1 MKEISREKR
10 LEVAHYYILGHTYE
24 EIEEETGVSHGS
36 IANIVSEIEQGKLT
50 IPSIPF
56 DRVNDLRH
64 LSSDLKKKGLEP
76 SQALL
81 GISFFERLQQLGIGP
96 GDLDRWSE
104 LTKRLAPLDFP
115 AKDFLEAALRL
126 YELEK
131 SYGKSFESL
140 TEEYMKL
147 QQGTEKLREEIK
159 SLDKNKAELAKEVE
173 PLPLQLERNKKE
185 KEKLENHVEI
195 LTIKLRELTSKV
207 KETEKER
214 YELNREIKDLR
225 GRKVK
230 LCSEVD
236 GKEES
241 LRRLSDIGFSDEDL
255 LRLGSL
261 LEKIAKKEGTHTNQV
276 KENFFRALDYFASL
290 SELQKMAEKEAEAIK
305 KMRNEK
311 SFLTGEIAELEN
323 RKAVLQGETCESVS
337 LASQKIRNASEEAVS
352 QIQQEAEAI
361 REQLKAILA
370 DILIAG
376 GAVAEM
382 KAMERKGEE
391 SIRELADFIKEVKS
405 RVEGH

>member
-1 MKEISREKR
+1 MS
-10 LEVAHYYILGHTYE
+10 
-24 EIEEETGVSHGS
+24 
-36 IANIVSEIEQGKLT
+36 
-50 IPSIPF
+50 F
-56 DRVNDLRH
+56 
-64 LSSDLKKKGLEP
+64 DLKKKGLEP

-115 AKDFLEAALRL
+115 AKDFFEAALRL

-147 QQGTEKLREEIK
+147 QQGT
-159 SLDKNKAELAKEVE
+159 
-173 PLPLQLERNKKE
+173 
-185 KEKLENHVEI
+185 EKLENHVEI

-241 LRRLSDIGFSDEDL
+241 LRRLSDIGFSAEDL

-290 SELQKMAEKEAEAIK
+290 SELQKMAEKEAEAI
-305 KMRNEK
+305 
-311 SFLTGEIAELEN
+311 
-323 RKAVLQGETCESVS
+323 
-337 LASQKIRNASEEAVS
+337 
-352 QIQQEAEAI
+352 

-391 SIRELADFIKEVKS
+391 SLRELADFIKEVKN

>member
-1 MKEISREKR
+1 MKEIPRGKR
-10 LEVAHYYILGHTYE
+10 LEVAHYYILGHRYE
-24 EIEEETGVSHGS
+24 EIEGETGVSHGS

-50 IPSIPF
+50 IPSISF
-56 DRVNDLRH
+56 DQVNDLRQ
-64 LSSDLKKKGLEP
+64 LSFDLKKKGLEP

-96 GDLDRWSE
+96 GELDRWFQ

-115 AKDFLEAALRL
+115 AKDFFEAALRL

-147 QQGTEKLREEIK
+147 QQGTEKLREAVK

-173 PLPLQLERNKKE
+173 PLSLQLERNEKE

-195 LTIKLRELTSKV
+195 LTIKLRELKSKV

-241 LRRLSDIGFSDEDL
+241 LRRLSDISFSDGDL
-255 LRLGSL
+255 LRLRSL

-276 KENFFRALDYFASL
+276 KENFFRALDYFGSL
-290 SELQKMAEKEAEAIK
+290 SELQKAAEKETETIK
-305 KMRNEK
+305 KMRKEK

-323 RKAVLQGETCESVS
+323 RKAILQGEAHESAS
-337 LASQKIRNASEEAVS
+337 IASQKI
-352 QIQQEAEAI
+352 
-361 REQLKAILA
+361 
-370 DILIAG
+370 
-376 GAVAEM
+376 
-382 KAMERKGEE
+382 
-391 SIRELADFIKEVKS
+391 
-405 RVEGH
+405 